1 LNLYNNQTIP
11 PQKNQQ
17 ETSLMI
23 DLTSQS
29 KELELIDIEPLDFN
43 LTNAFLK
50 DLERVNQLTMAYRPT
65 LKAIEN
71 ILRVKQTG
79 PPQRSVKIL
88 DVGCGLGD
96 TLRKISQW
104 ARENNISV
112 DLTGLDINPMAK
124 KAAQTATP
132 EGMKITYMS
141 KNVFDESFQ
150 ETYDIIICSLFTHHL
165 DYQSLIKFIKW
176 MTGRAKYGWFINDL
190 HRHIIPYYFIKYFV
204 RLLRLNRLILN
215 DAPLSVARSF
225 SKSEWHKIIK
235 EANVKGAK
243 LTISWHWP
251 FRYCVLCLI

>member
-1 LNLYNNQTIP
+1 
-11 PQKNQQ
+11 
-17 ETSLMI
+17 MI

-29 KELELIDIEPLDFN
+29 KELELIDTEPLDFN
-43 LTNAFLK
+43 ITNAFLK
-50 DLERVNQLTMAYRPT
+50 DLERINQLTMAYRPT

-71 ILRVKQTG
+71 ILGHKKTG
-79 PPQRSVKIL
+79 SSQRSVKIL

-104 ARENNISV
+104 AGGKNISV

-124 KAAQTATP
+124 KAAQAATP
-132 EGMKITYMS
+132 KEMKITYIS
-141 KNVFDESFQ
+141 KDVFDESFQ

-165 DYQSLIKFIKW
+165 DNQSLIKFIKW
-176 MTGRAKYGWFINDL
+176 MTGRANYGWFINDL

-204 RLLRLNRLILN
+204 RLLRLNRLVIN

-225 SKSEWHKIIK
+225 SKSEWNKIIK
-235 EANVKGAK
+235 EASIKGAK
-243 LTISWHWP
+243 LTVSWYWP

>member
-1 LNLYNNQTIP
+1 
-11 PQKNQQ
+11 
-17 ETSLMI
+17 MI
-23 DLTSQS
+23 DLISRS
-29 KELELIDIEPLDFN
+29 KELELIDTEPLDSN
-43 LTNAFLK
+43 ITNAFLK
-50 DLERVNQLTMAYRPT
+50 DLERINQLTMAYRPT

-71 ILRVKQTG
+71 ILGVIQTG
-79 PPQRSVKIL
+79 STQRSVKIL

-104 ARENNISV
+104 AGEKNISV

-124 KAAQTATP
+124 KAAQAATP
-132 EGMKITYMS
+132 EEMKITYIS
-141 KNVFDESFQ
+141 KDVFDESFQ

-176 MTGRAKYGWFINDL
+176 MTDRSNYGWFINDL

-235 EANVKGAK
+235 EANLKGAK
-243 LTISWHWP
+243 LTVSWRWP
-251 FRYCVLCLI
+251 FRYCVLCLS